1 MVALRDSFLIRKPV
15 IRLKPNWSFRHHPE
29 CHLDCRNSVILID
42 ALDKSFFITDAFAVM
57 TQTLHSSF
65 SYRLRFVVRGNQG
78 YVVSFDFLPESLGYV
93 IPHEQVYPKWKI
105 ADLCS
110 LPASGKYHHVEVG
123 TPPCRESHSGT
134 VYPDAGIGKMLFKQ
148 REKNAAL
155 LRRDVDRFY
164 RFHVS
169 PLIVS

>member
-1 MVALRDSFLIRKPV
+1 
-15 IRLKPNWSFRHHPE
+15 
-29 CHLDCRNSVILID
+29 
-42 ALDKSFFITDAFAVM
+42 M

-65 SYRLRFVVRGNQG
+65 SYRLRFMVRGNQG
-78 YVVSFDFLPESLGYV
+78 YVVSFNSLLEFLGYV
-93 IPHEQVYPKWKI
+93 IPHEKVHAKRKIALFKSFLKI
-105 ADLCS
+105 ADLSS

-148 REKNAAL
+148 RKKNAAL

-164 RFHVS
+164 RFHGS